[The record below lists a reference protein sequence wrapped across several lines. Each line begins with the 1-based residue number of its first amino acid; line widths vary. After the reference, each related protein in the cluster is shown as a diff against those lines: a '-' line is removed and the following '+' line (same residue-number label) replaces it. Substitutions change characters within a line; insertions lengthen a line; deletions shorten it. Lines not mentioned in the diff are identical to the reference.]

1 MHTVFLALGTNLGTR
16 RQYLRRAL
24 RLIRQKI
31 GTVVRISSI
40 YETVPVG
47 YHNQSDFLNMAICV
61 ETQFSPEEIF
71 VQTQKIEKILGRVR
85 IVKNGPRTI
94 DIDLL
99 LYDRLV
105 FKKRHLVI
113 PHPRMHARRFVLQP
127 LADIASRKQHPVL
140 KKTVASLLRQC

>member
-40 YETVPVG
+40 YETAPVG

-71 VQTQKIEKILGRVR
+71 VQTQKIENFLGRVR

>member
-1 MHTVFLALGTNLGTR
+1 MHTVFLALGTNLGNR
-16 RQYLRRAL
+16 RQYFRRAL

-31 GTVVRISSI
+31 GTVVRKSSI
-40 YETVPVG
+40 YETAPVG
-47 YHNQSDFLNMAICV
+47 YHNQSDFLNMAVCV
-61 ETQFSPEEIF
+61 ETRLSPEEIF
-71 VQTQKIEKILGRVR
+71 VQTQKIEKSLGRVR

-113 PHPRMHARRFVLQP
+113 PHPRMHARRFVLEP
-127 LADIASRKQHPVL
+127 LADIAPKKQHPIL

>member
-1 MHTVFLALGTNLGTR
+1 MHTVFLALGTNIGNR

-31 GTVVRISSI
+31 GTVVRVSSI
-40 YETVPVG
+40 YETAPVG

-71 VQTQKIEKILGRVR
+71 IQTQEIEKRLGRVR
-85 IVKNGPRTI
+85 TVKNGPRTI
-94 DIDLL
+94 DIDFL

-127 LADIASRKQHPVL
+127 LAEIASKKRHPVL